1 MSVIVTGRFKAD
13 PNRLEQVFH
22 THEQTL
28 IDISEAAKA
37 KGAIHHQFGAGADG
51 GEVIIVD
58 EWPDEASFQAFFA
71 GQQDIPKILAEVG
84 VSAPP
89 SFEFYRQMD
98 SPDRF

>member
-1 MSVIVTGRFKAD
+1 MSVIVIGRFKAD
-13 PNRLEQVFH
+13 PKRLEQAFL
-22 THEQTL
+22 TQGQTF
-28 IDISEAAKA
+28 IDVSADAKS
-37 KGAIHHQFGAGADG
+37 KGAIHHQFGAGA

-71 GQQDIPKILAEVG
+71 GHPDIPKIMAEVG

-89 SFEFYRQMD
+89 SFEIFQQMD

>member
-1 MSVIVTGRFKAD
+1 MSVIVIGRFKAD
-13 PNRLEQVFH
+13 PDRLEQAFL
-22 THEQTL
+22 THKQTL
-28 IDISEAAKA
+28 IDVSVDGKSQ
-37 KGAIHHQFGAGADG
+37 GAIHHQFGAGD

-71 GQQDIPKILAEVG
+71 GQQDIAKIMAEVG

-89 SFEFYRQMD
+89 SFEIYRQMD